1 MKEWNPKAF
10 HAYCLQ
16 ISESTEDKALKLLRG
31 QVVRRLYEA
40 IDAASKKIAPEMGE
54 PLDILRALESV
65 SVGQWG
71 LPTEIIATL
80 DEEQREKLFP
90 YISRLVAACI
100 EEGTGL
106 SFSNTPKFVRKAM
119 VIAMN
124 EKIRERMELPPDS
137 EKAAKL

>member
-16 ISESTEDKALKLLRG
+16 ISENTEDKALKLLRG

-40 IDAASKKIAPEMGE
+40 IDAASKKIAPELGE
-54 PLDILRALESV
+54 PLDILRALEAA
-65 SVGQWG
+65 SVGRWG
-71 LPTEIIATL
+71 VPTEILSAL

-90 YISRLVAACI
+90 YISRLVAACV

-106 SFSNTPKFVRKAM
+106 RFSSVPKFVAKPM

-124 EKIRERMELPPDS
+124 EQIRERMELPPDS